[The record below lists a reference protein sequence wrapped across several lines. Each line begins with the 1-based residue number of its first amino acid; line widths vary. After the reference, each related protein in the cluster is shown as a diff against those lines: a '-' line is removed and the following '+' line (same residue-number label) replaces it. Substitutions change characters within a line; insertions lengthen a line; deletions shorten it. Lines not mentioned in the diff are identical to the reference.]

1 MQKKYVSHTNTFLGE
16 INLLIVQYYRVF
28 DIIVKSD
35 NSEFLMTNFSAWD
48 LTDKEDKV
56 LSILLKAQKPVSVR
70 DIYGKLQVTRYYVY
84 EILKRLKDLE
94 LVEELNSKPMKFAS
108 NVQMLRKKLQKMD
121 SELSNYWHSLQ
132 NAPRE
137 EIFTHLGLNET
148 EQAILNALADAGE
161 QPLTI
166 IEIKDHINQSKSL
179 VERYLKTLRSR
190 KFVKRTRGN
199 SQSYLYTNLPFNK
212 IVEIYVRQEQAEWAQ
227 KRARLET
234 QVEQFGGTEKPR
246 EFLDMTLRE
255 LQARVNRQSWMNI
268 LREIP
273 PNIKTPREVPVQVV
287 VKREKIYPAIDDGH
301 IIF

>member
-1 MQKKYVSHTNTFLGE
+1 
-16 INLLIVQYYRVF
+16 
-28 DIIVKSD
+28 
-35 NSEFLMTNFSAWD
+35 MTNFSAWD

-94 LVEELNSKPMKFAS
+94 LVEELNSKPKKFAA

-121 SELSNYWHSLQ
+121 SELTNYWKSLQ
-132 NAPRE
+132 VAPRE
-137 EIFTHLGLNET
+137 EIFAHLGLNET
-148 EQAILNALADAGE
+148 EQAILGALADANN
-161 QPLTI
+161 QQLTI
-166 IEIKDHINQSKSL
+166 LEIKDKINQSKSL

-190 KFVKRTRGN
+190 KFVKRTRSN

-212 IVEIYVRQEQAEWAQ
+212 IVEVYVRQEQAEWAQ
-227 KRARLET
+227 KRARLEAN
-234 QVEQFGGTEKPR
+234 VEQFSGTEKPR
-246 EFLDMTLRE
+246 DFLDLTLRE
-255 LQARVNRQSWMNI
+255 LQSRLNRQSWINI

-273 PNIKTPREVPVQVV
+273 ANIKTPREAPVPVM
-287 VKREKIYPAIDDGH
+287 VKPGKSFPAIDDGH

>member
-1 MQKKYVSHTNTFLGE
+1 
-16 INLLIVQYYRVF
+16 
-28 DIIVKSD
+28 
-35 NSEFLMTNFSAWD
+35 MTNFSAWD

-121 SELSNYWHSLQ
+121 ADLNTYWHSLQ

-137 EIFTHLGLNET
+137 EIFSHLGLNET
-148 EQAILNALADAGE
+148 EQAILNTLADAKE

-212 IVEIYVRQEQAEWAQ
+212 IMEIYVKQEQGEWAQ
-227 KRARLET
+227 KRMRLEA

-246 EFLDMTLRE
+246 DFLDLTLRE
-255 LQARVNRQSWMNI
+255 LQNRLNRQSWMNI

-273 PNIKTPREVPVQVV
+273 TSIKTPRETPTQGLI
-287 VKREKIYPAIDDGH
+287 KREKTYAAIDDGH
-301 IIF
+301 VIF